1 MPLKDAPPIDR
12 ATLLEL
18 ERWQLV
24 DMIQDL
30 TNKAYYNRQLFE
42 YACKEHVAD
51 LREVEM
57 ELVRNGIPEDDG
69 YSCYAPAERVRLL
82 AAKIPL
88 CHNQSM
94 INIETATKENA
105 HGNV

>member
-1 MPLKDAPPIDR
+1 MPLKDAPRIDR
-12 ATLLEL
+12 ETLSRLTTDDL
-18 ERWQLV
+18 L

-82 AAKIPL
+82 AAKIPPVS
-88 CHNQSM
+88 QSEHDKYRDR
-94 INIETATKENA
+94 N
-105 HGNV
+105 

>member
-1 MPLKDAPPIDR
+1 MPLKDAPTIDR
-12 ATLLEL
+12 EAFFQKSKGEL
-18 ERWQLV
+18 IG
-24 DMIQDL
+24 MIQDL

-82 AAKIPL
+82 AAKVP
-88 CHNQSM
+88 
-94 INIETATKENA
+94 KE
-105 HGNV
+105 

>member
-30 TNKAYYNRQLFE
+30 SNKAFYSRQLFE

-69 YSCYAPAERVRLL
+69 YSCYAPGERIRLL
-82 AAKIPL
+82 AAKIP
-88 CHNQSM
+88 
-94 INIETATKENA
+94 KE
-105 HGNV
+105 